1 MKKIIL
7 TTPILA
13 SLLLF
18 GCANGN
24 KDANGFTIPDPET
37 FVQEV
42 SKTAS
47 IAVKRYNKKSE
58 VLIASDPTF
67 IYRPTTFNPDLHPDW
82 AVIRATNLSLDTW
95 FEYEAESPYRATIT
109 WTYSHPDIITYK
121 LPVSEALSRATLSFK
136 DNAFPTEINGEKK
149 TLLTGEITYEG
160 AKATVSYELILKTL
174 PEGSNE

>member
-58 VLIASDPTF
+58 FLIASDPTYITAQRHLILIYILIGRLF
-67 IYRPTTFNPDLHPDW
+67 TRPIYR
-82 AVIRATNLSLDTW
+82 
-95 FEYEAESPYRATIT
+95 
-109 WTYSHPDIITYK
+109 
-121 LPVSEALSRATLSFK
+121 
-136 DNAFPTEINGEKK
+136 
-149 TLLTGEITYEG
+149 
-160 AKATVSYELILKTL
+160 LILGLNMKL
-174 PEGSNE
+174 IHHIKQRLLGLIQIQK